1 MPAYVITPSL
11 GRIGETVDATLCD
24 LNAAGSPDRGT
35 DVPVR
40 VRRTSERVL
49 CVDDEPCR
57 IIWGVGENGAVTFLV
72 DGGKGV
78 RNRERRVALAQAS
91 ELLRQLTSILRPL
104 AAESEEPELVVE
116 TLQRLFDWIA
126 TERER
131 ATAAPQSVGAPKGV
145 PR

>member
-72 DGGKGV
+72 DGGKSI

-91 ELLRQLTSILRPL
+91 GLLQQLRSSLMPL
-104 AAESEEPELVVE
+104 AAESAEPELVAE
-116 TLQRLFDWIA
+116 TLQLLFDWIV
-126 TERER
+126 RER
-131 ATAAPQSVGAPKGV
+131 KRATVAEGACDDHAQ
-145 PR
+145 

>member
-72 DGGKGV
+72 DGGKSI

-91 ELLRQLTSILRPL
+91 GLLQQLRSSLMPL
-104 AAESEEPELVVE
+104 AAESAEPELVAE
-116 TLQRLFDWIA
+116 TLQLLFDWIV
-126 TERER
+126 RER
-131 ATAAPQSVGAPKGV
+131 KRATVAEGACDD
-145 PR
+145 RAQ